1 MSLPLSDS
9 CHTCACIFSSDEIC
23 LLAATRRLIQ
33 QENED
38 MSWLKNKV
46 LAPPYAR
53 GWKIDH
59 SPENKNTLLIQ
70 YSLFLFSFKR
80 VYGFFLKKNATAGK
94 GNIKQC

>member
-59 SPENKNTLLIQ
+59 SPEKKKYPAHQIFTV
-70 YSLFLFSFKR
+70 SLFFETSLC
-80 VYGFFLKKNATAGK
+80 V
-94 GNIKQC
+94 C